1 MSEPSLWAPLRTG
14 QLFVRLQLPF
24 LLSVLFF
31 SAAVALTVP
40 VEQSGFLWAGVG
52 ITIVASLLFLLPRE
66 RWTASRWVLVVP
78 VLDILA
84 LAGVR
89 TALLPYLPTIGF
101 LCLFPFAWIAYRFR
115 WPWLSIVLGGSV
127 LIAALPFLVGAA
139 PVSSGLALVN
149 LLALPLLATGISVG
163 IHLGANSYRRGQDA
177 VNRSRREVA
186 AALAKSQ
193 DGELLLR
200 SLLDTVTGAVAFYD
214 AEGRLTVSNAAAA
227 AWGRRGGL
235 DLEAGG
241 VASQRVLAADKSTP
255 IPPDERVVPRALRG
269 DTVTNELE
277 WLGEPGSMIAIMLT
291 SRQVFRADGVLLGT
305 VIAGYEVTELAE
317 AVEVREQ
324 FLATV
329 SHELRTPLTSIMGY
343 TEYVTDE
350 LGDESEALGVDR
362 ALATITRNT
371 EKLLDRVA
379 QLLSAAD
386 KHFEVRL
393 EPIDLTPVLRASADS
408 LRVIATGAGVDLV
421 AALPEALPVEADGQ
435 RFAQAVENLLTNAIK
450 FTPSGGTVTLSAS
463 VDADEIVVSVA
474 DSGVGMSDEE
484 QRRAFDRFY
493 RARGARSNSVQGIGV
508 GLAIVKTIVDAHDG
522 AIAVHSAPGAG
533 TAFTLRIP
541 ARR

>member
-241 VASQRVLAADKSTP
+241 VVSQRVLAADKSTP

-350 LGDESEALGVDR
+350 LGDEAEALGVDR

-393 EPIDLTPVLRASADS
+393 EPIDLRPVLRASADS

-463 VDADEIVVSVA
+463 VDVDEIVVSVA

-508 GLAIVKTIVDAHDG
+508 GLAIVKTIVDAHHG

>member
-1 MSEPSLWAPLRTG
+1 MSEPSLWSPLRTG

-31 SAAVALTVP
+31 SAAVALAVP

-52 ITIVASLLFLLPRE
+52 IALAASLLFLLRGE

-84 LAGVR
+84 IAGVR
-89 TALLPYLPTIGF
+89 TALLPHLPTIGF

-115 WPWLSIVLGGSV
+115 WPWLSIVLGGGV

-149 LLALPLLATGISVG
+149 LLALPLLTTGISVG
-163 IHLGANSYRRGQDA
+163 IHLGAISYRRGQEA
-177 VNRSRREVA
+177 VNRSRRDVA
-186 AALAKSQ
+186 AALAQSQ
-193 DGELLLR
+193 DSELLLR
-200 SLLDTVTGAVAFYD
+200 SLLDTVAGAVAFYD
-214 AEGRLTVSNAAAA
+214 AEGRLTIANAAAA

-235 DLEAGG
+235 DLEADG
-241 VASQRVLAADKSTP
+241 VASERVLAADRITP
-255 IPPDERVVPRALRG
+255 VPPSERVVPRALRG

-291 SRQVFRADGVLLGT
+291 SRQIYRADGKLLGT
-305 VIAGYEVTELAE
+305 VVAGYEVTELAE

-343 TEYVTDE
+343 AEYVADE
-350 LGDESEALGVDR
+350 LGDEAEALGVDR

-379 QLLSAAD
+379 QLLTAAD
-386 KHFEVRL
+386 KHFAVRL
-393 EPIDLTPVLRASADS
+393 ESIDLRPVLQGSADA
-408 LRVIATGAGVDLV
+408 LRVIAAGAGIDLV
-421 AALPEALPVEADGQ
+421 VELAEPLPAEADEQ

-450 FTPSGGTVTLSAS
+450 FTPSGGTVELSAS
-463 VDADEIVVSVA
+463 VAADAVVISVA
-474 DSGVGMSDEE
+474 DSGVGMSEEE

-493 RARGARSNSVQGIGV
+493 RARGARSRSVQGIGV
-508 GLAIVKTIVDAHDG
+508 GLAIVKTIVDAHHG
-522 AIAVHSAPGAG
+522 SIAIRSAPGEG
-533 TAFTLRIP
+533 TAFTLRVP
-541 ARR
+541 VRR

>member
-1 MSEPSLWAPLRTG
+1 MSEPSLWSPLRTG

-31 SAAVALTVP
+31 SAAVPLTVP
-40 VEQSGFLWAGVG
+40 VQQSGFLWVGVG
-52 ITIVASLLFLLPRE
+52 ITIVASLLFLLPHRQ
-66 RWTASRWVLVVP
+66 WTASPWVLVVP

-127 LIAALPFLVGAA
+127 LIAALPFVVGAA

-227 AWGRRGGL
+227 AWARRGGL

-255 IPPDERVVPRALRG
+255 IPPHERVVPRALRG

-291 SRQVFRADGVLLGT
+291 SRQVFRSDGVLLGT

-350 LGDESEALGVDR
+350 LGDEAEALGVDR

-393 EPIDLTPVLRASADS
+393 EPIDLRPVLRASADS

-421 AALPEALPVEADGQ
+421 AALPEALPAEADGQ

-463 VDADEIVVSVA
+463 VDADEVVVSVA

-508 GLAIVKTIVDAHDG
+508 GLAIVKTIVDAHRG
-522 AIAVHSAPGAG
+522 AIAVRSAPGAG